1 MESTVMLNETST
13 WTLPID
19 EDGVLTLPDELW
31 NLLDWKEGDQIEFLD
46 QDDGSFLLVKIDE
59 TESTEGETDPQDDG

>member
-31 NLLDWKEGDQIEFLD
+31 NLLGWKEGDQIEFLD

>member
-1 MESTVMLNETST
+1 MLNETNT

-31 NLLDWKEGDQIEFLD
+31 TVLDWKEGDQIEFLD

>member
-1 MESTVMLNETST
+1 MLNETST

>member
-1 MESTVMLNETST
+1 MLNETNT

>member
-1 MESTVMLNETST
+1 MLNETNT

-31 NLLDWKEGDQIEFLD
+31 NVLDWKEGDQIEFLD

>member
-1 MESTVMLNETST
+1 MLNETNT

-59 TESTEGETDPQDDG
+59 TESTEGEADPQDDG